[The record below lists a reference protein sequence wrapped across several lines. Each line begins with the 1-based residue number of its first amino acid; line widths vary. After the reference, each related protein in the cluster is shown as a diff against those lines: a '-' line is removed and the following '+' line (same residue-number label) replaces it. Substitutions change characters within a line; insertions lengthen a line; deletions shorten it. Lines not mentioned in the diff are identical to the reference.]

1 MCYINV
7 VLKTTLNS
15 RINRFQGEMK
25 MEYKIIVDSCGEFTE
40 DMKKSEV
47 FQSIPLYIMIEGLQM
62 VDDEK
67 FDRDEFLKIAS
78 SSKECPRSACPS
90 PEQYLEA
97 FKGEQKRIYVVT
109 LSGNLSG
116 SFNSATLAKQMMEED
131 SDKEIYVF
139 DSRSASVG
147 ETLIALKIKEC
158 EDKGLS
164 FAEVIYEVE
173 KYIESQNTFFVLE
186 DLETLRKNGR
196 LSGMK
201 MLVASALHIKP
212 ILGATPEGTIQQIG
226 TARGMK
232 KAIKV
237 LVDEVVKAVKNPE
250 EKILAI
256 ANCNS
261 RKRAED
267 VKNMLLA
274 QLNLKDILILDTSGI
289 STMYASEGGI
299 IVVV

>member
-1 MCYINV
+1 
-7 VLKTTLNS
+7 
-15 RINRFQGEMK
+15 
-25 MEYKIIVDSCGEFTE
+25 MEYKIIVDSCGEFTKK
-40 DMKKSEV
+40 MKESKV
-47 FQSIPLYIMIEGLQM
+47 FQSIPLYIMIEGLQII
-62 VDDEK
+62 DDDK
-67 FDRDEFLKIAS
+67 FDRNEFLKIAAA
-78 SSKECPRSACPS
+78 SKECPRSACPS

-97 FKGEQKRIYVVT
+97 YKGEQERVYVVT

-116 SFNSATLAKQMMEED
+116 SFNSASLAKQMMEEE
-131 SDKEIYVF
+131 SDKKVYVF

-158 EDKGLS
+158 EDKGMS
-164 FAEVIYEVE
+164 FEEVVYEVE
-173 KYIESQNTFFVLE
+173 KYIEGQNTFFVLE

-212 ILGATPEGTIQQIG
+212 ILGATPEGTIQQVG

-232 KAIKV
+232 KALKV

-256 ANCNS
+256 SNCNC

-267 VKNMLLA
+267 VKNMILS
-274 QLNLKDILILDTSGI
+274 QIKLKDILILDTSGI
-289 STMYASEGGI
+289 STMYASDGGI